1 MNDLVTVWLVGLD
14 GNNLPTVR
22 ATTLD
27 GVRDAIGAAQKQHRH
42 VVEDVA
48 GLSAAITGLQ
58 QTLSLLVARVAALES
73 TAESDTYSQAVK
85 RLLQSA
91 DEGAMRSAMG
101 ISGIQLGE
109 FGQHIVTSETV
120 GEAYVPIEEYLA
132 GRANG

>member
-1 MNDLVTVWLVGLD
+1 MNDLITVWMVGLD

-27 GVRDAIGAAQKQHRH
+27 GVRDAIGAAPKQHSH
-42 VVEDVA
+42 VVDDIT
-48 GLSAAITGLQ
+48 GLSSAITGLQ

-73 TAESDTYSQAVK
+73 TAEADAYSPAVK

-91 DEGAMRSAMG
+91 DEGAMRRAMG
-101 ISGIQLGE
+101 ITGIQLGE
-109 FGQHIVTSETV
+109 FGQHVIASETV